1 MSDLRAA
8 WRSLRV
14 RLMRR
19 RRAAYR
25 ELFASG
31 IDGPAPAQ
39 RAVLADLK
47 RFCHAEYPTFDAD
60 PRVHALREGRREVW
74 LRIQQFINLSDQDI
88 ADIRE
93 DMDDE
98 LE

>member
-1 MSDLRAA
+1 MLQTV
-8 WRSLRV
+8 RV

-25 ELFASG
+25 ELFG
-31 IDGPAPAQ
+31 TGGNMTPAQ
-39 RAVLADLK
+39 RTALADLK

-74 LRIQQFINLSDQDI
+74 LRIHQFINLTDSQI
-88 ADIRE
+88 ADIKE
-93 DMDDE
+93 DIEDDFG
-98 LE
+98 